1 MAAPFDN
8 GLYKTSGTY
17 TLASSP
23 AAALAWHI
31 LRRRCIEESLR
42 HENAMTTQSPAPAA
56 TNSVLERNIEA
67 LLNREDQRNR
77 QQSAPERLAAAVTR
91 FTGSLYFV
99 YIHLAVVG
107 FWVAVNAGWTPLDKF
122 DPTFVLLATIASV
135 EAIFL
140 TSFVLITQNRMQA
153 DADRRADLDLQ
164 VSLLTEHELTRLIT
178 LVRKLAERADVDVS
192 SDRELDEIQR
202 DVAPERVLDT
212 LEKKKHEREAGE

>member
-1 MAAPFDN
+1 MPAPFDN
-8 GLYKTSGTY
+8 GVYKTSGTY
-17 TLASSP
+17 TQGLP
-23 AAALAWHI
+23 RAAALAWHI
-31 LRRRCIEESLR
+31 LCRRCIEERLR
-42 HENAMTTQSPAPAA
+42 HETSMTTPSPAPAA

-77 QQSAPERLAAAVTR
+77 EQSTQEQLAAAVTR

-99 YIHLAVVG
+99 YIHLAVVS
-107 FWVAVNAGWTPLDKF
+107 FWVVVNAGWTPLEKF

-178 LVRKLAERADVDVS
+178 LVRKLAERAEVDVS
-192 SDRELDEIQR
+192 SDHELDEIQR

-212 LEKKKHEREAGE
+212 LEKKKQEREEGE

>member
-1 MAAPFDN
+1 MSIHRAPRTAQRRAGTFFAAN
-8 GLYKTSGTY
+8 
-17 TLASSP
+17 
-23 AAALAWHI
+23 AL
-31 LRRRCIEESLR
+31 RKDSRTRF
-42 HENAMTTQSPAPAA
+42 AMTTKPGAASAA

-67 LLNREDQRNR
+67 LLDREEQQNREQGM
-77 QQSAPERLAAAVTR
+77 QERLAAAITR

-99 YIHLAVVG
+99 YIHLAVVA
-107 FWVAVNAGWTPLDKF
+107 FWVAVNAGWTPLEKF

-178 LVRKLAERADVDVS
+178 LVRKIAERTDVDVS

-212 LEKKKHEREAGE
+212 LEKKKRQHSESE